1 MENIVAYKLITQD
14 IADKIKEILENTG
27 LFKPINMVVDEFELD
42 VINASESSDTEHHQP
57 FEMKEFYLL
66 DDDNSYEVLRHK
78 NRLYEIFINIGEWGY
93 KSRLKNTHI
102 TLGSSK
108 FHDYCFQIELSQAV
122 NDEEYIYI
130 IKNVSNMAGEGAL
143 CRLYRGLKGN
153 RDEKLKRQELFIK
166 KYNSEIIR
174 YKNKDWVVISKI
186 KIEDLYNDDEAENIF
201 YNLIYNILFAMLLV
215 ESIGENKNYK

>member
-1 MENIVAYKLITQD
+1 MENKVTYKLIAQD
-14 IADKIKEILENTG
+14 TADKIKEILENTG
-27 LFKPINMVVDEFELD
+27 LFKLINMVVDEFKLE
-42 VINASESSDTEHHQP
+42 VNNVSENSETEHHKP

-66 DDDNSYEVLRHK
+66 DDENSYGVLRHK

-108 FHDYCFQIELSQAV
+108 FHDYCFQIELSQAIS
-122 NDEEYIYI
+122 DEKYIYI

-153 RDEKLKRQELFIK
+153 RDEKLKRQELFIE
-166 KYNSEIIR
+166 KYNSEIIS

-215 ESIGENKNYK
+215 ENIGEK